1 MTVHANKSAT
11 GTLAYT
17 IGAGSHTFQTD
28 VSRAAGGED
37 LGPSPHA
44 LFDAALAACTALTVT
59 LYARRH
65 GWPLEDARVVVERDD
80 RVDAEGV
87 YRLSRQIEL
96 VGTLDAQQR
105 ERLMEIA
112 ERCPIHK
119 LMRATIEI
127 TTRAV

>member
-1 MTVHANKSAT
+1 
-11 GTLAYT
+11 
-17 IGAGSHTFQTD
+17 
-28 VSRAAGGED
+28 
-37 LGPSPHA
+37 
-44 LFDAALAACTALTVT
+44 
-59 LYARRH
+59 
-65 GWPLEDARVVVERDD
+65 
-80 RVDAEGV
+80 VDAEGV

-105 ERLMEIA
+105 EWLMEIA